1 MKMQNELPSYL
12 ISEQECRSDM
22 HALVPGSFDPITVGH
37 MNIIDRAAEKFQK
50 VTAAVF
56 VNSEKE
62 YMLSLSQ
69 KTELLTCACRHLP
82 NVKTTF
88 DVGYLCDFCR
98 ANGIEVIVKGVR
110 NEKDY
115 AYECRMA
122 EYNYEH
128 SGARTL
134 LLPANEELTEISSTF
149 VKSRLLEG
157 KSVSQYLP
165 EGVKEPLFRM
175 LLQQL

>member
-1 MKMQNELPSYL
+1 MQNKLPYYL

-37 MNIIDRAAEKFQK
+37 MDIIERAAKKFQK

-56 VNSEKE
+56 VNAEKE

-69 KTELLTCACRHLP
+69 KTELLACACRHLP

-88 DVGYLCDFCR
+88 DVGFLCDFCR
-98 ANGIEVIVKGVR
+98 QNDIDIIVKGVR
-110 NEKDY
+110 NDKDY

-128 SGARTL
+128 AGTRTL
-134 LLPANEELTEISSTF
+134 LLPAKEELTGISSTF

-165 EGVKEPLFRM
+165 KGVEEPLFHM